1 MRPHASIGLI
11 LAALCAWAT
20 AVPAAPAVVDDEGR
34 ALVLAQ
40 PARRVVS
47 LAPHVTEMLFSIG
60 AGELIVG
67 VISFSDFPEAAKSIP
82 RIGDH
87 SAVDIERIRQ
97 LAPDLVVAW
106 RSGNAQK
113 QIEKLRDLGIPVFV
127 TEPDAIADVTGALEK
142 LGVLTAREA
151 QAKPVVAAMRGRI
164 ERLRA
169 TYAARAPVRV
179 FYQVWAQPLM
189 TVNGRH
195 VVSDAMRICGAANVF
210 AALPARVPTV
220 NAEAVLAADPDMIVA
235 SGESGARISLEQW
248 RRWPALSAVKLQNLV
263 LLPPDLLS
271 RMGPRFVDGTEK
283 FCEAVDAVRGRRR

>member
-1 MRPHASIGLI
+1 MRTHTFINLI
-11 LAALCAWAT
+11 FAALCAWAT
-20 AVPAAPAVVDDEGR
+20 AAPAAPAVVDDEGR

-47 LAPHVTEMLFSIG
+47 LAPHATEMLFAIG
-60 AGELIVG
+60 AGGLIVG
-67 VISFSDFPEAAKSIP
+67 VISFSDFPDAAQSIP
-82 RIGDH
+82 RVGDY

-151 QAKPVVAAMRGRI
+151 QAKPVVGAMRGRI

-179 FYQVWAQPLM
+179 FYQVWDQPLM

-195 VVSDAMRICGAANVF
+195 VVSDAMRICGAVNVF

-248 RRWPALSAVKLQNLV
+248 RRWPVLSAVKLQNLV

-271 RMGPRFVDGTEK
+271 RMGPRFIDGTEK
-283 FCEAVDAVRGRRR
+283 LCEAVDAVRGRRR